1 MSGNEKKAAEVF
13 KYLNDGLLYNW
24 THRSAEPE
32 TLMWRKN
39 TSCGGTRL
47 PEEGRGPHCF
57 LDAEWPPHHT
67 TRAEVM
73 GNQSQEAGHVLGASR
88 VQGENRESLQH
99 DGSNVSGV
107 LGPQWGW
114 TRVYAQLHTPIPS
127 ICVDITHKVFSKQSA
142 IPVHDYVHK
151 GYPQTCGG

>member
-57 LDAEWPPHHT
+57 LDADWPPHHT
-67 TRAEVM
+67 TRAEVVGNHRVKRLVMSWGPLECKVRTGSLSNTM
-73 GNQSQEAGHVLGASR
+73 G
-88 VQGENRESLQH
+88 
-99 DGSNVSGV
+99 
-107 LGPQWGW
+107 P
-114 TRVYAQLHTPIPS
+114 T
-127 ICVDITHKVFSKQSA
+127 
-142 IPVHDYVHK
+142 
-151 GYPQTCGG
+151 